1 MSDNPCLVKIRGL
14 IDYPNITEVNLRTGP
29 STTTAI
35 AFKGAV
41 GLENL
46 RVLDVQPDS
55 AGNAE
60 NGKIYQWFNV
70 DFNDGRRGWVR
81 DDLVEIRGECGQF
94 GYGTL
99 TSNTYAFDL
108 TRGEA
113 TPPQTPSPAT
123 VPSTSTVA
131 STAETSTPEAPAPA
145 PTTPQPAP
153 ILNGL
158 ERVKKASFAITS
170 TFEGTGYA
178 AYNNYDAGIISYGII
193 QFTMAAGSLI
203 TVMEKYLARSKTST
217 ATQLSGYLERMR
229 GRDESLRQ
237 DKTLKNLLIA
247 AANEPEMQLSQ
258 DEVATLNYWDKVVDG
273 YITPRGLKTPLAY
286 ALLFDMGVNFGT
298 GHGFVRLAEE
308 RLGVPSRS
316 RPGENGITEQQL
328 IAMVAE
334 LRRDS
339 HYRQAERDNLP
350 GLKVR
355 GDFWMNLVSQGDW
368 DLMGDSE
375 GVVTINGHKISIHD
389 LA

>member
-14 IDYPNITEVNLRTGP
+14 IDYPNIREVNVRTGP

-46 RVLDVQPDS
+46 PVLDVQPDS
-55 AGNAE
+55 ASNAE
-60 NGKIYQWFNV
+60 NGKIYQWFQV

-81 DDLVEIRGECGQF
+81 DDLVEIRGECGQY

-99 TSNTYAFDL
+99 ATNTYAFDL

-113 TPPQTPSPAT
+113 TQS
-123 VPSTSTVA
+123 PSTDAPSA
-131 STAETSTPEAPAPA
+131 STATTTGATASPESPAPA
-145 PTTPQPAP
+145 TTTPQPVP
-153 ILNGL
+153 VLEGL

-203 TVMEKYLARSKTST
+203 TVMEKYLARSNSTT

-247 AANEPEMQLSQ
+247 AANEPEMQQSQ
-258 DEVATLNYWDKVVDG
+258 DEVATINYWDKVVDG